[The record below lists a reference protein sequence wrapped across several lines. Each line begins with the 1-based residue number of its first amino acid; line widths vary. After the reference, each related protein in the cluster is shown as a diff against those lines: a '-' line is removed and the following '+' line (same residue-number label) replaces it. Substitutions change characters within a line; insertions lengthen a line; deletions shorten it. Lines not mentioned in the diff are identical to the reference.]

1 MCGVLSFWMPHMSF
15 STSRL
20 SHPWT
25 QIHCE
30 MFVMSQMS
38 HNIWWYI
45 NTNPIHFHCL
55 FVWNSV
61 SLFSQ
66 SVCVNNSH
74 SNPHCHSHIRIH
86 IRLTSRCNVLSD
98 TDADEEWQRQ
108 WWRSCRR
115 MQWMRVQTRVKE
127 LSNAHMSVQSRRQRH
142 IETCEYFIILL
153 INGHYVP
160 PRECMDGWMDYDED
174 ICTWTYGKL
183 DLFSS
188 FVIFVVIDA

>member
-1 MCGVLSFWMPHMSF
+1 MTISDKHVYVWCVILLDGAHVLLNI
-15 STSRL
+15 STSSPMNTNTLRNVCYVTNVSQHL
-20 SHPWT
+20 VIHQHKSNSHP
-25 QIHCE
+25 
-30 MFVMSQMS
+30 
-38 HNIWWYI
+38 
-45 NTNPIHFHCL
+45 
-55 FVWNSV
+55 
-61 SLFSQ
+61 Q
-66 SVCVNNSH
+66 SICMELHILVFPKCVCVNNSH
-74 SNPHCHSHIRIH
+74 SKPHCHSHIRIH

-160 PRECMDGWMDYDED
+160 PHPRMHGWLNGLWRGHLHMDVW
-174 ICTWTYGKL
+174 
-183 DLFSS
+183 
-188 FVIFVVIDA
+188 